1 MVKHKSG
8 WCYAFADALSRRE
21 HVLIGISGTVVG
33 FELML
38 ALYNENVMPQDPNF
52 PNLNV

>member
-8 WCYAFADALSRRE
+8 WCNAFADALSRTE
-21 HVLIGISGTVVG
+21 HVRIGISATVVG

-38 ALYNENVMPQDPNF
+38 ELYNEDVMPQDPNF